1 MFKPLAVS
9 LILALSFSFGARAD
23 APSSNPPAAPG
34 SGDEKIDFAV
44 LCPELV
50 LTQIQKDQLE
60 ATEKAFKT
68 EIKEKKAVLKEAKKL
83 LMATLSD
90 ATATES
96 KVMRREFQVKREV
109 SELLNIVFGKMNK
122 VVFTVLTKEQRATG
136 VACYEKIKKEMKKR
150 RRARQCSGG
159 AIEDEDSDIAD

>member
-23 APSSNPPAAPG
+23 APSSSPPAAPG
-34 SGDEKIDFAV
+34 EEKIDVAV

-50 LTQIQKDQLE
+50 LTQVQKDQLE
-60 ATEKAFKT
+60 ANEKAFKT
-68 EIKEKKAVLKEAKKL
+68 EIKEKKAILKEAKKL

-109 SELLNIVFGKMNK
+109 SELLNIVFGRINK
-122 VVFTVLTKEQRATG
+122 VVFAVLTKEQRATG
-136 VACYEKIKKEMKKR
+136 VACYEKVKQEMKKR
-150 RRARQCSGG
+150 KRARQCSGSG
-159 AIEDEDSDIAD
+159 AVEDEDSDIAD